1 MKIQTE
7 AREDHQIKLIVEVEQ
22 EMLDRKMHKAARH
35 ISEHNKFPG
44 FRPGKAPYEIVL
56 RYAGEERV
64 QQEAVEML
72 VEDIYPEM
80 LKQEAIEPGA
90 MGTLEDVI
98 STNPPKFSF
107 IIPLK
112 PTVTLGDYRSVRVP
126 YVYPGVSEK
135 DVQAAVER
143 FRSSYATYEPVDRA
157 AVEDDILSITYS
169 ALDFTTETGSTLF
182 SDRPLQIRVQKTD
195 EERETEHPFPGFSR
209 KFIGVKASYETDLDY
224 TYPEDY
230 LRQDVKGKI
239 VRYHVKV
246 DAVKQIVLPE
256 VNEAFIQNFGD
267 FHSVEEFTEEVKKQL
282 DANNQAEYDFEYFK
296 QVIDS
301 IKATAIIKYPPQ
313 VLDQEKEE
321 VVHNI
326 EHDLSHQRMDLDAY
340 LKVRQQSV
348 DEFLEKE
355 VTPAAKER
363 LERTLVLNEIAKAE
377 KIELTNDE
385 LQASY
390 METLNE
396 MAGTPEFQKLQ
407 KKKGNQQSELVN
419 AIAMEAASRAMNKRV
434 YATIKRIANN
444 EPELTPEKPAAEE
457 IADQPAGDEEA
468 KPKQRK
474 VKKETAAK
482 ATANEPA
489 VNEEVKPTPRKAKKA
504 ASNQE
509 G

>member
-1 MKIQTE
+1 LKIQTE

-22 EMLDRKMHKAARH
+22 ELLDRKMHKAARH

-44 FRPGKAPYEIVL
+44 FRPGKAPYDIVL

-64 QQEAVEML
+64 QQEAIEML
-72 VEDIYPEM
+72 VEEIYPEM
-80 LKQEAIEPGA
+80 LKQENIEPGA

-112 PTVTLGDYRSVRVP
+112 PSVTLGDYKAVRVP
-126 YVYPGVSEK
+126 YVYPGVSDK

-169 ALDFTTETGSTLF
+169 AVDITAGGEEAIFA
-182 SDRPLQIRVQKTD
+182 DRPLQIRIQKSD
-195 EERETEHPFPGFSR
+195 EEREAEHPFPGFSR
-209 KFIGVKASYETDLDY
+209 KFLKAKAGFETDLEYDY
-224 TYPEDY
+224 PADY
-230 LRQDVKGKI
+230 LRQDLKGKK

-267 FHSVEEFTEEVKKQL
+267 FHTVEDFTAEVRKQL
-282 DANNQAEYDFEYFK
+282 DANNQAEYDYEYFK

-301 IKATAIIKYPPQ
+301 IKATATIQYPPQ

-321 VVHNI
+321 VLHNI
-326 EHDLSHQRMDLDAY
+326 EHDLSHQRMDLEAY
-340 LKVRQQSV
+340 LKVRHQSV

-363 LERTLVLNEIAKAE
+363 LERTLILNELARAE

-396 MAGTPEFQKLQ
+396 MAGTPEFQRLQ
-407 KKKGNQQSELVN
+407 KKKGPQQNEMVN

-434 YATIKRIANN
+434 YAAMKRIANN
-444 EPELTPEKPAAEE
+444 EPEVLPEQPGAAETADPAA
-457 IADQPAGDEEA
+457 
-468 KPKQRK
+468 
-474 VKKETAAK
+474 AA
-482 ATANEPA
+482 
-489 VNEEVKPTPRKAKKA
+489 EEVKPKPRKTKKA
-504 ASNQE
+504 ETPQE